1 MTPGGAFERLVNYI
15 PFGLTL
21 PDLVA
26 LLAGAATF
34 AAVLGLLLST
44 RIGSPFDRR
53 LKSIK
58 QRQTDLRS
66 QMLEPKRRERARRRS
81 SGAMHRLVQRL
92 NLLRSKHATEA
103 QLLLARAGFRSQEAM
118 VRYLFFRLILPMTFG
133 LAMTIDAYWVPIVA
147 IGESYRALASFGG
160 VLLGF
165 YAPPLYLKN
174 TTEKRYKEITRAVP
188 DGLDLMVICA
198 GAGLSLD
205 GSLQR
210 VAREL
215 SKTWPALA
223 EEFTL
228 TAVELTFLPDRK
240 QALTNLTQRADL
252 APIRSVVSTL
262 QQTEKFGTP
271 LVQSLKVLAGEFR
284 DQRMMKAEEKAA
296 RLSVLLTLPMIGFIM
311 PALFIVLLGP
321 AALNVLDMMH
331 GH

>member
-1 MTPGGAFERLVNYI
+1 MSTSGAFAKLI
-15 PFGLTL
+15 DFLPFGLTL

-34 AAVLGLLLST
+34 VAVLGLLLST

-53 LKSIK
+53 LKSIR
-58 QRQTDLRS
+58 QRQADLRS
-66 QMLEPKRRERARRRS
+66 QMLEPKRRERVRRRS
-81 SGAMHRLVQRL
+81 NGAMHQLVQRL
-92 NLLRSKHATEA
+92 NLLRSKHASEA

-118 VRYLFFRLILPMTFG
+118 VRYLFFRLILPMAFG
-133 LAMTIDAYWVPIVA
+133 LAVAVDAYWVPIVP
-147 IGESYRALASFGG
+147 ISQSFRTVASFGG

-165 YAPPLYLKN
+165 YAPPIYLKN
-174 TTEKRYKEITRAVP
+174 TTEKRYKEITRAIP

-215 SKTWPALA
+215 GKTWPALA

-240 QALTNLTQRADL
+240 QALTNLVQRVDL
-252 APIRSVVSTL
+252 ATMRSVVSTL

-271 LVQSLKVLAGEFR
+271 LVQSLRVLAAEFR

-321 AALNVLDMMH
+321 AALNIMDIMH
-331 GH
+331 HH

>member
-1 MTPGGAFERLVNYI
+1 MSTSGAFEAILNYL
-15 PFGLTL
+15 PFGLSL

-26 LLAGAATF
+26 ILAAAATF
-34 AAVLGLLLST
+34 AAALAILLSL
-44 RIGSPFDRR
+44 RVGSPFDRR
-53 LKSIK
+53 LKSIR
-58 QRQTDLRS
+58 QRQADLRS
-66 QMLEPKRRERARRRS
+66 KMLEPRRRDRRRQS
-81 SGAMHRLVQRL
+81 SKSAIHRLVQSL

-103 QLLLARAGFRSQEAM
+103 QLRLARAGFRSQEAM
-118 VRYLFFRLILPMTFG
+118 VRYLFFRLVLPMAFG
-133 LAMTIDAYWVPIVA
+133 LAIAVDAYWVPIVA
-147 IGESYRALASFGG
+147 IPEAFRAIAAFAG

-165 YAPPLYLKN
+165 YAPPLYLRN
-174 TTEKRYKEITRAVP
+174 TAEKRYKEITRAIP

-215 SKTWPALA
+215 GKTWAALA

-240 QALTNLTQRADL
+240 QALTNLIQRVDL
-252 APIRSVVSTL
+252 ASMRSVVSTL

-331 GH
+331 SH

>member
-1 MTPGGAFERLVNYI
+1 MSTAAAFQGILNYL
-15 PFGLTL
+15 PFGLKL

-26 LLAGAATF
+26 ILAAAATF
-34 AAVLGLLLST
+34 AAVLATLLSL
-44 RIGSPFDRR
+44 RVGHPFERR
-53 LKSIK
+53 LKSIR
-58 QRQTDLRS
+58 QRQADLRS
-66 QMLEPKRRERARRRS
+66 QMLEPRRRAKARRRS
-81 SGAMHRLVQRL
+81 TSAMHQLVQRL

-103 QLLLARAGFRSQEAM
+103 QLLLARAGFRSQDAM
-118 VRYLFFRLILPMTFG
+118 VRYLFFRLILPTIFG
-133 LAMTIDAYWVPIVA
+133 LAVAIDAYWVPIVA
-147 IGESYRALASFGG
+147 IPDAFRAVASFGG

-174 TTEKRYKEITRAVP
+174 TTDKRYKEITRAMP

-215 SKTWPALA
+215 GKTWPALA

-240 QALTNLTQRADL
+240 QALTNLIQRVEL
-252 APIRSVVSTL
+252 ATMRSVVSTL

-271 LVQSLKVLAGEFR
+271 LVQSLRVLAAEFR

-321 AALNVLDMMH
+321 AALNVMDMMH
-331 GH
+331 NH